1 MNINFLIK
9 TFFIFFIII
18 QSLSASQ
25 TQIIKKDLDTLI
37 DDTNNTTLNSKF
49 TQAEKNYLLI
59 KMPLIVHGHN
69 SFPPFNYSENNEL
82 LGYTSDYMK
91 LMSKYS
97 GIKFQFT
104 KPTPWG
110 QAILKFKNNEI
121 DILPHVA
128 RNKAREEYISY
139 TNFNHLEYLIG
150 ATVRKNE
157 NITSMDDLK
166 DKVIAVVNQSFVH
179 TFLKK
184 NYLNQKLLV
193 APATSDAVELVSSGK
208 VDAFIGSIPMMN
220 YYIKKSWYNNL
231 TTTTIDGLS
240 LNSKVLMPMGVHK
253 DNIILKSI
261 LEKANLT
268 IPYNEILKLK
278 EKWLNIEHIKYKT
291 LLLNEEEK
299 LYLNKK
305 EIIKMC
311 VMPDSMPFGK
321 LDKDGKYI
329 GIGEDIIQIISKK
342 IDKKIILIPA
352 IEWKDT
358 LQNLTEKRCDII
370 PTIMDVQSRH
380 KSMNF
385 TKPYITEPFVVVT
398 KSDKIFINDSS
409 ELSNKKIAIIK
420 SYAFLKIFKEINP
433 KIKILSVK
441 SAKDGLEKVRRGE
454 VDGYLDTVSSVI
466 YNIQENFMSD
476 LKIAGKM
483 EFDIKLSMASRNDE
497 PLLNSI
503 LQKSLDTIS
512 EEEIK
517 NIIGRWHSIKVEQK
531 VNYTLLLEISIVF
544 IIIIL
549 IGVYKNRQIVKLNQK
564 LKEQQ
569 LMVDKYVLILNTNL
583 EGKIIE
589 VNNAYC
595 KRIGFTRE
603 ELINHD
609 FTMVRHPE
617 MSDKIFKELW
627 EQITNG
633 RVWRGEIKNL
643 TKEGESVYF
652 NVIIEPLIQENKKI
666 GYRSIAEDITDKKR
680 IEVLSVT
687 DKLTGLYNR
696 LKIDEILDS
705 QIKTHERYK
714 TPFSIILFDLDDFK
728 NVNDTYGHDIGDY
741 VLKTIAKLVRENIRK
756 TDEIGR
762 WGGEEFVIICPN
774 TEIDDGFV
782 TAEYI
787 RKKIEE
793 NLFHTINKQTISIG
807 VTEYYSQ
814 NTILDIFRR
823 VDQALYE
830 AKRNGK
836 NQTIKG

>member
-1 MNINFLIK
+1 MNTNILFRTII
-9 TFFIFFIII
+9 IFFIII
-18 QSLSASQ
+18 QSLFASQ
-25 TQIIKKDLDTLI
+25 IQMIKKDVDTF
-37 DDTNNTTLNSKF
+37 TNNTVLNSKF
-49 TQAEKNYLLI
+49 TQKEKNYLSK

-69 SFPPFNYSENNEL
+69 SFPPFNYSENDEL
-82 LGYTSDYMK
+82 LGYTSDYMN

-110 QAILKFKNNEI
+110 EAILKFKNNEI

-128 RNKAREEYISY
+128 RNKAREKYISY

-157 NITSMDDLK
+157 TIRSMDDLK

-184 NYLNQKLLV
+184 NYLKQKLLV

-208 VDAFIGSIPMMN
+208 ADAFIGSIPMMN
-220 YYIKKSWYNNL
+220 FYIKKSWFNNL
-231 TTTTIDGLS
+231 TTRTIDGLN
-240 LNSKVLMPMGVHK
+240 LNSKVMMPMGVHK
-253 DNIILKSI
+253 SDVVLKSI
-261 LEKANLT
+261 LEKANLL
-268 IPYNEILKLK
+268 IPFNEIAKLR
-278 EKWLNIEHIKYKT
+278 EKWLSVGDLENRNFS
-291 LLLNEEEK
+291 LNEEEK
-299 LYLNKK
+299 LYLNEK
-305 EIIKMC
+305 EVIKVC
-311 VMPDSMPFGK
+311 IMPNSMPFGK
-321 LDKDGKYI
+321 LDADGKYI
-329 GIGEDIIQIISKK
+329 GIANDIVEIISKK
-342 IDKKIILIPA
+342 IDKKILLVNSIS
-352 IEWKDT
+352 WKDT
-358 LQNLTEKRCDII
+358 LQNLAEKRCDII
-370 PTIMDVQSRH
+370 PTIMDVPNRH
-380 KSMNF
+380 ASMNF

-398 KSDKIFINDSS
+398 KSDKKFMNDSS
-409 ELSNKKIAIIK
+409 ELSNKKIGMIK

-433 KIKILSVK
+433 NIEIISVK
-441 SAKDGLEKVRRGE
+441 SAKDGLEKVRSGE
-454 VDGYLDTVSSVI
+454 LYGYLDSVSSVI
-466 YNIQENFMSD
+466 FNIQDNSMSD

-483 EFDIKLSMASRNDE
+483 EFDIKLSIASRNDE

-503 LQKSLDTIS
+503 LQKTLDTIS

-517 NIIGRWHSIKVEQK
+517 RIFGRWLSIKIEQK
-531 VNYTLLLEISIVF
+531 VDYTLLFQMSFVF
-544 IIIIL
+544 LIIIL

-564 LKEQQ
+564 LEEQQ

-595 KRIGFTRE
+595 KRMGFTRE
-603 ELINHD
+603 ELLNHD
-609 FTMVRHPE
+609 FTMIRHPD
-617 MSDKIFKELW
+617 MTNNIFKGLW

-643 TKEGESVYF
+643 TKEGETVYF
-652 NVIIEPLIQENKKI
+652 NIIIEPLIQKGIKI
-666 GYRSIAEDITDKKR
+666 GYRSIAEDVTDKKR
-680 IEVLSVT
+680 IEILSVT

-696 LKIDEILDS
+696 HKIDEILDT

-741 VLKTIAKLVRENIRK
+741 VLKTIADIVRKNIRK
-756 TDEIGR
+756 TDEVGR

-774 TEIDDGFV
+774 TEIDDVFI

-787 RKKIEE
+787 RKKIEK

-830 AKRNGK
+830 AKGNGK
-836 NQTIKG
+836 NQTIKA